1 MAGQSGNDDVS
12 IDNANTVGDFQV
24 LLRAGQEA
32 NEALKA
38 ELENYT
44 RNTEQQLAQ
53 LQQLQ

>member
-53 LQQLQ
+53 